1 MLGTK
6 KEKESFLMFIFC
18 CIPLTIEL
26 VHNVGMLT
34 VIDWHIICLAY
45 LYWQLC
51 YQRRKGACQM
61 IGDGILNE
69 LCHIALTIL
78 VTHAWI
84 SFLSSIRSVIVACIL
99 EDITTSNHNYSHLLS
114 QSCKTGVT
122 PSCLKVLNQINKHST
137 SSKICPSSV
146 VGSRLGYVY
155 FFFVIVFRFIPCAL
169 YGLWIL
175 YSWNNID
182 NRINEEDR
190 SKRTDN
196 EMYEMHKSSSYKQ
209 LKLNQ
214 KYLFVCLGIICS
226 CVLIEIALQGNVH
239 SLSNPS
245 VILPYMALVYVQYC
259 FISKRYRESTLQ
271 ILILL
276 QNLAMQMSII
286 YSLLDF
292 FIQVMYVTS
301 VCIPDVISVSE
312 ITDIC
317 SHAVHQSKQ
326 EEKCHELIEKHIVKP
341 MPSDMCP
348 SFFNEKQSIVSVL
361 YTANVIK
368 VIVLSLGT
376 LLLKPCTKY
385 EEKTIKRR

>member
-1 MLGTK
+1 MFGTK
-6 KEKESFLMFIFC
+6 KEKESFLIFIFC
-18 CIPLTIEL
+18 CLPLTIEL

-34 VIDWHIICLAY
+34 IIDWHIICLAY
-45 LYWQLC
+45 IYWQLC
-51 YQRRKGACQM
+51 YHRRKGISQI

-69 LCHIALTIL
+69 LCHIALTTL

-84 SFLSSIRSVIVACIL
+84 SFLSSIRSVIVACLL

-122 PSCLKVLNQINKHST
+122 PSCLNVLNQINKHST
-137 SSKICPSSV
+137 SNRICPSSI

-155 FFFVIVFRFIPCAL
+155 FFFVIIFRFIPCAI

-175 YSWNNID
+175 YSWNN
-182 NRINEEDR
+182 
-190 SKRTDN
+190 TDN
-196 EMYEMHKSSSYKQ
+196 KRNDGLKCTDDEMHEKHISSSFKQ
-209 LKLNQ
+209 LKFNQ
-214 KYLFVCLGIICS
+214 TYLFVCVGIICS
-226 CVLIEIALQGNVH
+226 CVVIEIALQGNVH
-239 SLSNPS
+239 SLSSPN
-245 VILPYMALVYVQYC
+245 VIMPYIALVYIQYC

-271 ILILL
+271 ILIIL
-276 QNLAMQMSII
+276 QKLAMQMSII

-317 SHAVHQSKQ
+317 SRAVHESKQ
-326 EEKCHELIEKHIVKP
+326 EEKCHELIQKHIVKP
-341 MPSDMCP
+341 MSSDMCP
-348 SFFNEKQSIVSVL
+348 SFFNEKQSIISVL

-368 VIVLSLGT
+368 VFVLSLGT
-376 LLLKPCTKY
+376 LLLKPSIKC
-385 EEKTIKRR
+385 EENRIKRR

>member
-1 MLGTK
+1 MLRTK
-6 KEKESFLMFIFC
+6 KEKESFLIFIFC
-18 CIPLTIEL
+18 CVPLTIEL

-51 YQRRKGACQM
+51 YHRRKRTSQM
-61 IGDGILNE
+61 IGDRILNE
-69 LCHIALTIL
+69 LCHLALTIL

-122 PSCLKVLNQINKHST
+122 PSCLQVLNQINKHST
-137 SSKICPSSV
+137 SSRICPSSI

-155 FFFVIVFRFIPCAL
+155 FFFVIVFRFTPCAL

-175 YSWNNID
+175 YSWNN
-182 NRINEEDR
+182 
-190 SKRTDN
+190 TDN
-196 EMYEMHKSSSYKQ
+196 KSNEDDKSKQKDDEMHEKEQHSSYKQ
-209 LKLNQ
+209 MKLNQ
-214 KYLFVCLGIICS
+214 TYLFVCLGIICS

-239 SLSNPS
+239 SLSNPN
-245 VILPYMALVYVQYC
+245 VILPYMALVYIQYC
-259 FISKRYRESTLQ
+259 FISKRYRESTLN

-317 SHAVHQSKQ
+317 AHAVHQSKQ
-326 EEKCHELIEKHIVKP
+326 DEKCHELIQKHIVKP
-341 MPSDMCP
+341 MSSDMCP
-348 SFFNEKQSIVSVL
+348 SFFNEKQSIISVL

-376 LLLKPCTKY
+376 LLLKPRMKC
-385 EEKTIKRR
+385 EENRIKRR